1 MHTSIQTVAIAKIA
15 HDGYQTITTAT
26 VTNTLCCHY
35 NLAIKS
41 LKLKLAMLFRNHHT
55 LSGND
60 EVSAF
65 YFLKRSYIRTMTG
78 SDRCVPFL

>member
-1 MHTSIQTVAIAKIA
+1 MHTYIQTVAIAKIA

-26 VTNTLCCHY
+26 VTNTFFCHY

-41 LKLKLAMLFRNHHT
+41 LKLKLAMMCKNHRT

-65 YFLKRSYIRTMTG
+65 YF
-78 SDRCVPFL
+78 